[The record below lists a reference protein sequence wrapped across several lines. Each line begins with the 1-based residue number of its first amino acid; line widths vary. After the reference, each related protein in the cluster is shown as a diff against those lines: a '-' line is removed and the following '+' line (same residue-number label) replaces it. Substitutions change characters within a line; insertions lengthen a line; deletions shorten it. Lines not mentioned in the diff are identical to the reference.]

1 MGLVGYLICE
11 EMTPGSRGP
20 CVLPSGT
27 VKEDRGTEGFPGR
40 ALGPS
45 CAYLAVD
52 EELEESTLKIDF

>member
-1 MGLVGYLICE
+1 
-11 EMTPGSRGP
+11 MTPGSGGP
-20 CVLPSGT
+20 CVAPSGT

-52 EELEESTLKIDF
+52 EELLTESTLKLDL